1 MEMII
6 KIKNRLIAY
15 SFFYMLI
22 YTMLDNNTYLLFF
35 LHIEEDGNKNA
46 TYNKR
51 YFKKIYMT

>member
-1 MEMII
+1 
-6 KIKNRLIAY
+6 
-15 SFFYMLI
+15 MLI

-51 YFKKIYMT
+51 YSKNIYDINPKALDLYEKL